1 MDMRV
6 SVSLRAIGLGL
17 AALVALASPSH
28 ATDYFSLDL
37 RHAEFAP
44 EPLGP
49 PAQFVPRPAPAP
61 LPVATIREPAPATQV
76 AAAPSHRV
84 HTARIREAARKPHR
98 NPLNAFASY
107 PRTSRHPCTGTS
119 ICVFDGPNGRW
130 YAKR

>member
-1 MDMRV
+1 MRIPV
-6 SVSLRAIGLGL
+6 VLHAIGFGL
-17 AALVALASPSH
+17 AALVVAASPAR

-49 PAQFVPRPAPAP
+49 AAEFVPRPAPA
-61 LPVATIREPAPATQV
+61 LPVATIREPAPATPV
-76 AAAPSHRV
+76 AAANPHRI
-84 HTARIREAARKPHR
+84 HTARIRETARKPHR

-107 PRTSRHPCTGTS
+107 PRTSRHPCAGAS
-119 ICVFDGPNGRW
+119 ICVFDGASGRW

>member
-1 MDMRV
+1 MRV
-6 SVSLRAIGLGL
+6 PLFVRASAFGL
-17 AALVALASPSH
+17 AALAALASPSH

-49 PAQFVPRPAPAP
+49 AAQFMPPPAAAP
-61 LPVATIREPAPATQV
+61 LPVATIREPAPSMPTV
-76 AAAPSHRV
+76 AANPNRV
-84 HTARIREAARKPHR
+84 RTARIREAARKPHR

-107 PRTSRHPCTGTS
+107 PRTSRHPCTGAS
-119 ICVFDGPNGRW
+119 ICVFDGANGRW